1 MMKRHRIELP
11 PQRRTLYID
20 RHPSVTTVSKSSFPQ
35 YEPDTVSY
43 KQGYWVLPIH
53 TNLDGTRGTFLYLYD
68 DGKIERITIREDE
81 GDEVVLVK
89 PADKDIK

>member
-1 MMKRHRIELP
+1 MKKLRHRIELP

-20 RHPSVTTVSKSSFPQ
+20 RYTEGH
-35 YEPDTVSY
+35 
-43 KQGYWVLPIH
+43 WVLPIH
-53 TNLDGTRGTFLYLYD
+53 TNLDGTLGTFLYLYD
-68 DGKIERITIREDE
+68 DGKIERITLREDE